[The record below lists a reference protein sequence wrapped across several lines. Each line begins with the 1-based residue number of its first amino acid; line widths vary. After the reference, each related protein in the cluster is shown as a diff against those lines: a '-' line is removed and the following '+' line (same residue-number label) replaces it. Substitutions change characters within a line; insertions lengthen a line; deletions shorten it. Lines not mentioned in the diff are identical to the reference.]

1 MNQAQVC
8 REVLEHV
15 HTSKN
20 MLLHGVLCSGLFNA
34 AGQLFMDR
42 VWSGRVE
49 SFLNLML
56 FLASVTVSQ
65 VKVSVRCATVQWF
78 HGNGNAL
85 EVCVGFAANPCGNS
99 T

>member
-1 MNQAQVC
+1 MCTHYTTHLRSNTASSNHQYAGNPFHVNQAEVC

-15 HTSKN
+15 RTSKT

-42 VWSGRVE
+42 VWSGLVE

-56 FLASVTVSQ
+56 F
-65 VKVSVRCATVQWF
+65 
-78 HGNGNAL
+78 
-85 EVCVGFAANPCGNS
+85 
-99 T
+99 